1 MPVIL
6 PSSRALLVAFA
17 CLGMYHP
24 LLRDNSEGLARGKRL
39 PPGRRWL
46 LTLNR
51 VYLGGRRTLFRRGNG
66 FPPRRSAFL
75 TFKRACFGDYR
86 SFFPGGSRFP
96 RPRRALFS
104 LVRACL
110 RDKRAFLGA
119 GDPPPRTHG
128 RRIPRR
134 KERLSAKTCRLHVH
148 NASLRPRR

>member
-110 RDKRAFLGA
+110 RDKRLFLGA
-119 GDPPPRTHG
+119 GNPLPRPNVRRLAGGNKPFVPKTPPFP
-128 RRIPRR
+128 P
-134 KERLSAKTCRLHVH
+134 H
-148 NASLRPRR
+148 NPL